1 MEQKCIISEQSRNEL
16 DKNTVDFYLNEAE
29 RQLEGIVDVS
39 NRITDRSYILLT
51 GIITV
56 LTGFGW
62 ILNMQEGNISLVL
75 ISIIGI
81 LASVV
86 VLGILILKII
96 CIHTIWLSGK
106 KPSELDIDIFMNY
119 YRSCKI
125 KGNKR
130 YVNIVADHLEAI
142 ENKIALN
149 LEDIRIRTIWYGRCL
164 KICFF
169 YDLYNS
175 LYTDCGAFYFCLGFG
190 APLV

>member
-1 MEQKCIISEQSRNEL
+1 
-16 DKNTVDFYLNEAE
+16 
-29 RQLEGIVDVS
+29 
-39 NRITDRSYILLT
+39 
-51 GIITV
+51 
-56 LTGFGW
+56 
-62 ILNMQEGNISLVL
+62 MQEGNISLVL

-142 ENKIALN
+142 EDML
-149 LEDIRIRTIWYGRCL
+149 
-164 KICFF
+164 F

-190 APLV
+190 APLVCTPLPGLI

>member
-106 KPSELDIDIFMNY
+106 NQTD

-169 YDLYNS
+169 TICIIVCILIAEHS
-175 LYTDCGAFYFCLGFG
+175 TSVWA
-190 APLV
+190 LVHHWFELHCPV